1 VTLAFKRVDARARD
15 VFDAM
20 GMKTR
25 MWRNLGPY
33 AKPFY
38 FYCLPSARFVWHNS
52 QGRFFTAAIYRKD
65 STSPEFL
72 PSFAPLSSLHSCS
85 YTFALAGRLCF
96 RGLRTFCSFETRV
109 GSPAKEVV
117 EAVEAEI
124 LVEVVHREECADNS
138 SVNQSSNSE
147 HESTIASREDES
159 TTVDAD
165 KASRNYFLGRL
176 LSPSTVSGR

>member
-1 VTLAFKRVDARARD
+1 
-15 VFDAM
+15 
-20 GMKTR
+20 
-25 MWRNLGPY
+25 
-33 AKPFY
+33 
-38 FYCLPSARFVWHNS
+38 
-52 QGRFFTAAIYRKD
+52 
-65 STSPEFL
+65 
-72 PSFAPLSSLHSCS
+72 
-85 YTFALAGRLCF
+85 
-96 RGLRTFCSFETRV
+96 
-109 GSPAKEVV
+109 VV